1 MKGLLRMHTYTYL
14 VIHSEVDLLEN
25 VIYQKLV
32 YIWQKKTVVKKKM
45 TSFPGICILVGII
58 GNKTKILLL

>member
-1 MKGLLRMHTYTYL
+1 MYL
-14 VIHSEVDLLEN
+14 VTHSEVDILEN

-32 YIWQKKTVVKKKM
+32 YIWQSIVEKRKM

-58 GNKTKILLL
+58 GNKTKTVVLYKLLR

>member
-1 MKGLLRMHTYTYL
+1 MFHKTQFYRDIDKQFKMKGLLRMHTYTYL

-32 YIWQKKTVVKKKM
+32 YIWQKKQW
-45 TSFPGICILVGII
+45 
-58 GNKTKILLL
+58 